1 MKSRTEVTMQRQ
13 DSLVLP
19 LVWRALESGIGSASI
34 TPKANG
40 ACPVYALPGTGR
52 QHAPRG
58 RPS

>member
-19 LVWRALESGIGSASI
+19 LVWRALESGIGSGSI
-34 TPKANG
+34 TSKANG
-40 ACPVYALPGTGR
+40 ACPVYALPGTNR
-52 QHAPRG
+52 QHTPRG

>member
-13 DSLVLP
+13 DSLLLP
-19 LVWRALESGIGSASI
+19 LVWRALESGIGSGSI

-40 ACPVYALPGTGR
+40 ACPVHAFPGTDR
-52 QHAPRG
+52 QHTPRG

>member
-1 MKSRTEVTMQRQ
+1 MPRQ
-13 DSLVLP
+13 DSQVLP
-19 LVWRALESGIGSASI
+19 LVWRALESGIGSGSI

-40 ACPVYALPGTGR
+40 ACPVYAFPGTDR